1 MVNEVEE
8 TIKCIHDS
16 IGVHNHELNR
26 INTAVKA
33 VNLNDHILID
43 LKRIIIECCEFKAAF
58 HRHQLD
64 GLNEAEKEIGE
75 KYGLC

>member
-16 IGVHNHELNR
+16 MGVHKHEIDR
-26 INTAVKA
+26 ITNTVRA

-43 LKRIIIECCEFKAAF
+43 LKKVIVECCEFKAAF
-58 HRHQLD
+58 HKHQLD
-64 GLNEAEKEIGE
+64 GLNEAEKEICE
-75 KYGLC
+75 KYELH